1 MVHGLC
7 NHTAT
12 KKKGRNKDIEP
23 AEKNSGILL
32 MLEQMHIQQLL
43 SFQQMCEQPQKRIPP
58 FQDNK

>member
-43 SFQQMCEQPQKRIPP
+43 SFQQMCEQPRKRIPP